1 MISSGTLTS
10 STPVSLTLTQQTS
23 SSTLVDHTR
32 TRKNSNASAGPISI
46 RSSQSRGSL
55 FNLSSAGHISH
66 VSSDPDV
73 TPSGEGLKYPGLGHL
88 APSVDGYPT
97 EASSQPT
104 DADLSGFADR
114 FRSLVN
120 QVSREV
126 DDGLD
131 IVRREST
138 TWDYASSLY
147 AEHHKT
153 QAATTADELERLL
166 YSEEF
171 AIAPP
176 PPPAPPPEDH
186 VIMLGGYVRRMSTIE
201 SIGSREMGSASSVH
215 RNATFMSNHSSSGH
229 TQQSRPPTRTN
240 TLTSDAVA
248 ESPSHD
254 SSPNVSSVATG
265 GHGGGNNT
273 NASYHSAS
281 SVFAENSDLLESPIE
296 FNTSMQD

>member
-1 MISSGTLTS
+1 MTSSGTSTS
-10 STPVSLTLTQQTS
+10 SSPVSLTLTQQAS

-32 TRKNSNASAGPISI
+32 TRKNSSASAGPISI

-73 TPSGEGLKYPGLGHL
+73 APSGEGHKHPGLGHL
-88 APSVDGYPT
+88 AASVDGYST

-104 DADLSGFADR
+104 DVDLSGFTDR
-114 FRSLVN
+114 FKSLVN

-131 IVRREST
+131 IVRRENT
-138 TWDYASSLY
+138 TWDYAPSSY
-147 AEHHKT
+147 AEHHMT
-153 QAATTADELERLL
+153 QAATTPDELERLL
-166 YSEEF
+166 YADEF
-171 AIAPP
+171 GIAS
-176 PPPAPPPEDH
+176 APTPEDH

-215 RNATFMSNHSSSGH
+215 RNATFVSSHSSSGH
-229 TQQSRPPTRTN
+229 TQQSRPPTRAN
-240 TLTSDAVA
+240 TLTNDAAA
-248 ESPSHD
+248 ESPSRD
-254 SSPNVSSVATG
+254 SSPNVSSVGTG

-273 NASYHSAS
+273 SASYHSAS
-281 SVFAENSDLLESPIE
+281 SGSRVFPENSDLLESPIE
-296 FNTSMQD
+296 FGASTQD